1 MSLQKIC
8 RLDDILDGHARGF
21 DVLVDKET
29 ISIIC
34 VRQAQQIFA
43 YKNNCPHTGIN
54 LKWVAYQFI
63 DDSGQYLVC
72 STHGALFQI
81 EDGYCIAGPCA
92 GDALQEIVVKL
103 EHGNIF
109 IDAIAVEAN

>member
-21 DVLVDKET
+21 EVLVDKEV

-43 YKNNCPHTGIN
+43 YKNICPHTGIN
-54 LKWVAYQFI
+54 LEWLADQFL

-81 EDGYCIAGPCA
+81 EDGHCVAGPCA
-92 GDALQEIVVKL
+92 GDALQGVTVKL
-103 EHGNIF
+103 EQGDVF
-109 IDAIAVEAN
+109 INAVNAEAS